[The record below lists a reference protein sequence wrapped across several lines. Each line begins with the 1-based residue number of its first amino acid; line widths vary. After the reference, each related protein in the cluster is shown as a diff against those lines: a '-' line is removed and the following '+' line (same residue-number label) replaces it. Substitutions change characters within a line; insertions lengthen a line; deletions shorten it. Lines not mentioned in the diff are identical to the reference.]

1 MSRKPTYL
9 STSAR
14 QRTGVWMKE
23 CAAGGACTPSSTSL
37 EMCWEGAAAS
47 GSMGCAS
54 TSTSP
59 VLPQHRQDGQ
69 NQLGDVSSSRR
80 DQRSLVWTESSSQT
94 FTGVLFRALCLA
106 SSQCGTGYAQARTVR
121 SGMTGSLNTSWAD
134 SS

>member
-1 MSRKPTYL
+1 MNLQSRWEATVQIDLRCSSAALCCTHTY
-9 STSAR
+9 
-14 QRTGVWMKE
+14 MKTFSK
-23 CAAGGACTPSSTSL
+23 GT
-37 EMCWEGAAAS
+37 AAS

-59 VLPQHRQDGQ
+59 VLHQHRQDGQ